1 MTALNISLAAEPI
14 FHIGS
19 FPVTNSMLG
28 SLVAAGV
35 LILVARAVGKRT
47 TDRPGKL
54 QAAAEMIVEFLLGL
68 MDGVTNDRAKSKKFF
83 PIVGTIFLFIV
94 TMNWFGLIPL
104 FGTIGLRE
112 EVDGHNV
119 LIPFLRAGT
128 ADLNMTIAIAL
139 VAQVAA
145 QVFGVLYVGGR
156 QYLKKFFNPNPS
168 MTFVGLIE
176 FISEF
181 TKVISFSF
189 RLFGNVFAGE
199 VLLLVISNLVPYI
212 APIPFYFLELF
223 VGLIQGFVFALL
235 TLVFFT
241 IASTEHEHEE
251 GVAEAAH

>member
-28 SLVAAGV
+28 SLVAAGA
-35 LILVARAVGKRT
+35 LMLLARAIGKRT
-47 TDRPGKL
+47 KAKPGKL
-54 QAAAEMIVEFLLGL
+54 QAGAELVIEFLLNL
-68 MDGVTNDRAKSKKFF
+68 MDGVTNDHQKSKKFF
-83 PIVGTIFLFIV
+83 PIIATIFLFVV

-112 EVDGHNV
+112 VVEGHKV

-139 VAQVAA
+139 ISQVAA
-145 QVFGVLYVGGR
+145 QVFGTIYVGGK
-156 QYLKKFFNPNPS
+156 QYLKKFFNPNPTF
-168 MTFVGLIE
+168 TFVGLIE

-199 VLLLVISNLVPYI
+199 VLLLVISNLVPYV

-241 IASTEHEHEE
+241 IAATSHEHEE
-251 GVAEAAH
+251 GTAEAAH

>member
-1 MTALNISLAAEPI
+1 MTGLNISLAAEPI

-28 SLVAAGV
+28 ALVAAGT
-35 LILVARAVGKRT
+35 LMLVARAVGKRT
-47 TDRPGKL
+47 NDRPGKL
-54 QAAAEMIVEFLLGL
+54 QAAAELIVEFLLNL
-68 MDGVTNDRAKSKKFF
+68 MDSVTHDHAKSKKFF
-83 PIVGTIFLFIV
+83 PIVATIFLFIV
-94 TMNWFGLIPL
+94 TMNWFGLVPL
-104 FGTIGLRE
+104 FGTIGLHE
-112 EVDGHNV
+112 TVEGHKV
-119 LIPFLRAGT
+119 LVPFFRAGT

-139 VAQVAA
+139 VAQIAA

-156 QYLKKFFNPNPS
+156 KYLKKFFNPNPTF
-168 MTFVGLIE
+168 TFVGLIE

-199 VLLLVISNLVPYI
+199 VLLLVISSLAPFI

-223 VGLIQGFVFALL
+223 VGVIQAFVFALL

-241 IASTEHEHEE
+241 IASTAEEH
-251 GVAEAAH
+251 